1 MNSMDHKA
9 TESSSVQ
16 HRRILVGVTGA
27 SGSIYAERLIETL
40 LAAGVGRVY
49 VVATESGEQ
58 VVRHELSASRTVRI
72 SLPRILSGEL
82 TDAERTV
89 IRVFKN
95 DDLFAPVASGSS
107 APTDMIVVPCSMG
120 TLGRIANGISGCLLE
135 RAADVMLKQRR
146 RLVIVPRE
154 TPLHAIHLQNLL
166 TLAQMGTAIVPP
178 SPGFYQKPKTID
190 DMVDFVTGRILEVL
204 DIPHELYQKWNPRMM

>member
-1 MNSMDHKA
+1 MDKQTSDAA
-9 TESSSVQ
+9 TI
-16 HRRILVGVTGA
+16 HNRRILIGVTGA
-27 SGSIYAERLIETL
+27 SGSVYAERLIEAL
-40 LAAGVGRVY
+40 LAAGVGRIY
-49 VVATESGEQ
+49 IVATDSGQQ
-58 VVRHELSASRTVRI
+58 VVRHELPPSRTDGI
-72 SLPRILSGEL
+72 SLPRILSGEM
-82 TDAERTV
+82 TETERSV

-135 RAADVMLKQRR
+135 RAADVMLKQKR
-146 RLVIVPRE
+146 RLVLVPRE